1 MEISGLLGI
10 GRFIIDL
17 FSFPAADNQPSRFQ
31 LLEVMGNRRAAH
43 VHHSRKVYD
52 AFLTVTQQPKNTDT
66 APIPQLFENISHGLK
81 VFHAGHVL
89 QLLFNALSMIVRQII
104 LRHSAFLPGVYLTI
118 GRKGKKPHF

>member
-1 MEISGLLGI
+1 MRWAGNLYKPFDHVMEISGLLGI

-52 AFLTVTQQPKNTDT
+52 AFLTVTQQPKNTDM
-66 APIPQLFENISHGLK
+66 LM
-81 VFHAGHVL
+81 VL
-89 QLLFNALSMIVRQII
+89 VSQS
-104 LRHSAFLPGVYLTI
+104 SPE
-118 GRKGKKPHF
+118 P